1 MKTYTAKQI
10 AEVLGV
16 DTASLLMP
24 DAEIRHITT
33 DTRRVES
40 PAHTLFFALS
50 GSMHDGHAFIHDALD
65 KGIKN
70 IVAEKDP
77 GKSSMHA
84 NVYIVPD
91 SLRALQKLAAHHR
104 VSFTD
109 IEVIGI
115 TGSNG
120 KTTIKEWLY
129 QMIQDRQVVK
139 SPKSYNSQTGVALSV
154 WQIRPGDR
162 LGVFEA
168 GISKMHEMEN
178 LQNMIRPDIGL
189 FTMLGDAHAEGFS
202 SLTEKLSEKLK
213 LFRDAHTIIFEED
226 DLIVSMAI
234 REEYGDKNLKSW
246 GWSQNASLFRIMDI
260 QKSNYQS
267 RITIELDGK
276 PESLII
282 PFSDAASTENS
293 LHCIATMIVLGF
305 DIAGINEA
313 LKRIQIIP
321 MRLEMKNGLQGS
333 ILINDTYNADI
344 QSLKI
349 ALEFL
354 SQQSGSREKVVVLSD
369 FMQTGLDESTLNHR
383 LAALIQNHG
392 ITHLIGVGVAV
403 ASLEKHL
410 DPFILFSSYG
420 STDEMIHNLPSLDLK
435 NKAILVKGARIFRLE
450 RLVDALSEKAHTAV
464 METDLQSVEFNLRYF
479 SEQLSP
485 GTRLIA
491 VIKASAY
498 GSGSE
503 ELARFLEF
511 RKVAY
516 LAVAFIDEGIQLRKA
531 GVMLPIIILNPDRN
545 GVLDMIRYDLEPEV
559 YSPEQLREINGLM
572 ASGEQKPFN
581 IHLKIDTGMHRLGF
595 MAEDLNDMCRL
606 IAENKLLHVSSVFSH
621 LSSSEDPGDDAFTL
635 EQVNKLNT
643 YFDEIV
649 SHLGYR
655 PMKHILNSAGI
666 IRFPQYHF
674 DLVRLGL
681 GLYGIDTTETI
692 TTKLEKVHTLKAT
705 VVQIKHLNTDEY
717 VGYNRRGKL
726 ESPGKV
732 AIINIGYADGLM
744 RRAGNGR
751 YSVRIH
757 GHDYPIIGN
766 VCMDLTIVNIFTN
779 NDIKVGDEAIIFGK
793 DKPVEVLASVC
804 DTIPY
809 EIISRISGRV
819 KRLYVQG

>member
-1 MKTYTAKQI
+1 MWNAAKI
-10 AEVLGV
+10 ASVLGA
-16 DTASLLMP
+16 DLSRIADP
-24 DAEIRHITT
+24 DCIIKHITT
-33 DTRRVES
+33 DTRRVEAPS
-40 PAHTLFFALS
+40 QTLFFALT
-50 GSMHDGHAFIHDALD
+50 GSMHDGHTFIHDALD
-65 KGIKN
+65 KGVKN

-77 GKSSMHA
+77 GPVHA
-84 NVYIVPD
+84 NVFLVPD
-91 SLRALQKLAAHHR
+91 SLKALQKLAAHHR
-104 VSFTD
+104 ASFSD

-154 WQIRPGDR
+154 WQIRDGDR
-162 LGVFEA
+162 LGIFEA
-168 GISKMHEMEN
+168 GISRLNEMEN
-178 LQNMIRPDIGL
+178 LQKMILPDIGL
-189 FTMLGDAHAEGFS
+189 FTMLGDAHAEGFG
-202 SLTEKLSEKLK
+202 SLTEKLNEKLR
-213 LFRDAHTIIFEED
+213 LFKSAHTIIFEED
-226 DLIVSMAI
+226 DLIVSMSI
-234 REEYGDKNLKSW
+234 REEYPDKTLMSW
-246 GWSQNASLFRIMDI
+246 GWSQNATLFRIIDI

-267 RITIELDGK
+267 RILIERGGK
-276 PESLII
+276 QESLII
-282 PFSDAASTENS
+282 PFSDAASTENA
-293 LHCIATMIVLGF
+293 LHCAATMIVLGF
-305 DIAGINEA
+305 DNSQINEA

-354 SQQSGSREKVVVLSD
+354 SQQSGSREKVVILSD

-383 LAALIQNHG
+383 LAALIQNHS
-392 ITHLIGVGVAV
+392 ITHLIGVGTTA

-410 DPFILFSSYG
+410 DPFILFSSFA
-420 STDEMIHNLPSLDLK
+420 STEEMIQNLPSVDLK
-435 NKAILVKGARIFRLE
+435 NKAILVKGARKFRLE
-450 RLVDALSEKAHTAV
+450 RLVEALSEKAHTAV
-464 METDLQSVEFNLRYF
+464 METDLQSVDFNLRYF
-479 SEQLSP
+479 SGQLSQ

-531 GVMLPIIILNPDRN
+531 GVLLPIIILNPDRN
-545 GVLDMIRYDLEPEV
+545 GVLDMIRYDLQPEV
-559 YSPEQLREINGLM
+559 YSLEQLREINGLM

-595 MAEDLNDMCRL
+595 MQEDIDEMCRL
-606 IAENKLLHVSSVFSH
+606 IAENKMLCVSSVFSH
-621 LSSSEDPGDDAFTL
+621 LSSSEDPGDDAFTHD
-635 EQVNKLNT
+635 QVKKLNL
-643 YFDEIV
+643 YYEEIIRQ
-649 SHLGYR
+649 LGYR

-692 TTKLEKVHTLKAT
+692 ANKLEKVHTLKAT
-705 VVQIKHLNTDEY
+705 VVQIKYLHADEY
-717 VGYNRRGKL
+717 VGYNRRGRI
-726 ESPGKV
+726 ESAGKV

-744 RRAGNGR
+744 RKAGNGR

-757 GHDYPIIGN
+757 GHDYPVIGN
-766 VCMDLTIVNIFTN
+766 VCMDLTIVNIFNN

-793 DKPVEVLASVC
+793 DKPVEALAAVC

-819 KRLYVQG
+819 KRLFIQG